1 MSINIYPD
9 ATLLDDK
16 NSEMVIV
23 DIRTEPEWEETGIV
37 ERSHTITFFDLQGNY
52 DAEGFLKAMDAL
64 GGKTQEI
71 GLICRT
77 GSRTA
82 QIAGF
87 MEGHGYDVK
96 NLAGGVMKLMN
107 EGYQLTPYTKK

>member
-1 MSINIYPD
+1 MHIYPD
-9 ATLLDDK
+9 KEMLE
-16 NSEMVIV
+16 NSNMKVV
-23 DIRTEPEWEETGIV
+23 DIRTQMEWQETGV
-37 ERSHTITFFDLQGNY
+37 VPGCHTITFFDQMGNY

-64 GGKTQEI
+64 GGKDTEI

-87 MEGHGYDVK
+87 MAQEGYNVK
-96 NLAGGVMKLMN
+96 NLAGGVMKLMG
-107 EGYQLTPYTKK
+107 EGYELDTYRP